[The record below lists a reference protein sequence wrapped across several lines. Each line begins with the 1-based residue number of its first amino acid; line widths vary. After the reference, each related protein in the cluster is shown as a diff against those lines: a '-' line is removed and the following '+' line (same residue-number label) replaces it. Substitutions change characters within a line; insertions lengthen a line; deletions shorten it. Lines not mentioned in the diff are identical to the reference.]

1 MMGSQALARGEAA
14 ALQRHGQQLYQTG
27 SFKAA
32 IDAFTEALNS
42 KDADL
47 LGILDNRAATYTK
60 LGQYDRALKDA
71 RHMIKNDKQ
80 DERGYLRCA
89 KCLLLEGKLEKALE
103 LYAYALKTL
112 SSNHP
117 RRELVEQLHNKLR
130 DKLTSKCCDPFSV
143 LPLEIAAMVLE
154 HLNFKQIVAILRV
167 SKQWDSFLSS
177 MRDLWMRIDLTG
189 ARSKIHW
196 CSVRAYIRRSKSMVT
211 HAIVKNISSSS
222 AERVLQFFSRC
233 PRLEYLEVG
242 TPFSCQ
248 NFYEMFKGSRR
259 MKTLIISRDMPVPQE
274 YITKFLG
281 SLPLLENIKIYKA
294 RTSPSSKVQ
303 WPSELPHLRSII
315 LGTTEGSW
323 LNGHTSAL
331 HIPRKQPDLPYSI
344 ANLEELCL
352 NSDPDVFFPY
362 PPSFNPIDFSRLL
375 RLDLSG
381 IYISDEFTLP
391 PSLEYLRICGGA
403 ATEEFPFSNQR
414 PVEFH
419 KLKTLMFRDVPWVS
433 NNTMLIFLVEAKAPL
448 EVLHVDSCFRLRG
461 TAFWHSLCQHAND
474 LTELNVSH
482 VIGINDNFSNQ
493 IVEKMHKLK
502 VIYMSYTEITGI
514 SIKTFA
520 DARASEGNV
529 MKIERLHIKGCEL
542 VSPDAIAYGR
552 AHGIEIFT

>member
-1 MMGSQALARGEAA
+1 
-14 ALQRHGQQLYQTG
+14 
-27 SFKAA
+27 
-32 IDAFTEALNS
+32 
-42 KDADL
+42 
-47 LGILDNRAATYTK
+47 
-60 LGQYDRALKDA
+60 
-71 RHMIKNDKQ
+71 
-80 DERGYLRCA
+80 
-89 KCLLLEGKLEKALE
+89 
-103 LYAYALKTL
+103 
-112 SSNHP
+112 
-117 RRELVEQLHNKLR
+117 
-130 DKLTSKCCDPFSV
+130 
-143 LPLEIAAMVLE
+143 
-154 HLNFKQIVAILRV
+154 
-167 SKQWDSFLSS
+167 
-177 MRDLWMRIDLTG
+177 
-189 ARSKIHW
+189 
-196 CSVRAYIRRSKSMVT
+196 
-211 HAIVKNISSSS
+211 
-222 AERVLQFFSRC
+222 
-233 PRLEYLEVG
+233 
-242 TPFSCQ
+242 
-248 NFYEMFKGSRR
+248 MFKGSRR

-520 DARASEGNV
+520 DARVSEGNV
-529 MKIERLHIKGCEL
+529 MRIERLHIKGCEL

-552 AHGIEIFT
+552 AHGIEILT